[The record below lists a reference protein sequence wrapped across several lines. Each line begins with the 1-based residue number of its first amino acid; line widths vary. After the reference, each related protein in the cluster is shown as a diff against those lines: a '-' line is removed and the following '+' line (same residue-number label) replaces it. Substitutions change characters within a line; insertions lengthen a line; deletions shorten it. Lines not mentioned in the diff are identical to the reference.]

1 MQHYRWP
8 GNVRELENMMEKIMI
23 FSTTPTI
30 ECSDL
35 PAEIHCPERS
45 ISTTYHSLSLK
56 QAIPALERDYIRQA
70 LQQTNGNRA
79 QAAKILEIS
88 LRSLQYKIKEYEI
101 KE

>member
-1 MQHYRWP
+1 
-8 GNVRELENMMEKIMI
+8 MEKIMI

-35 PAEIHCPERS
+35 PAEI
-45 ISTTYHSLSLK
+45 ISQSTEPICATDQTLSLK
-56 QAIPALERDYIRQA
+56 QAIPALERDYIRRS
-70 LQQTNGNRA
+70 LLQTNGNRA